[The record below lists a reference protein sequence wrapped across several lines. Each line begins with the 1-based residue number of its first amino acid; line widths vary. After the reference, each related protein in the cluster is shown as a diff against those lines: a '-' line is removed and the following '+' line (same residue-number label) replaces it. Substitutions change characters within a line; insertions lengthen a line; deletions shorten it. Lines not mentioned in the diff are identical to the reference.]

1 MENINKKLPGL
12 GFHHIALKVKDF
24 EKSLDFYVNGL
35 GCTPTVGWLNGEG
48 KKIQML
54 DLGNGDII
62 EMFEG
67 GDDSLQPV
75 GNWQHFAMCVD
86 DVDAAY
92 EAAVAYGA
100 RPKIAPKTVPLDSKP
115 YKMAIHIA
123 FVYGPDDEELEFFTV
138 ESKEEK

>member
-1 MENINKKLPGL
+1 MENINKKIRGL

-35 GCTPTVGWLNGEG
+35 GMTPTVGWDGAAG
-48 KKIQML
+48 RIQML

-67 GDDSLQPV
+67 GDDSLVPV
-75 GNWQHFAMCVD
+75 GNWQHFAMCVE

-92 EAAVAYGA
+92 ETALKAGA
-100 RPKIAPKTVPLDSKP
+100 RSKIAPKVVPLESHP
-115 YKMAIHIA
+115 YKISINIA
-123 FVYGPDDEELEFFTV
+123 FVYGPDDEELEFFRVV
-138 ESKEEK
+138 ESEK